1 MNKVVPYALSLSLA
15 AAPATAEI
23 VGGPFNVLN
32 EEIRVNVVRE
42 LTGTIAEAVPNV
54 NRAVLEDSLHVNT
67 IPLYTAVMNKPHLR
81 DIIWTVDSTRADN
94 DLTLKISINS
104 DVNDTLMAERT
115 FIVPTSQPDTVTV
128 AQSNPWY
135 TPTALQAGIGYNG
148 RNTVAEAGLTLGER
162 VVLTSSYGIPDSRNP
177 APRGPVYGT
186 PDPFIGT
193 KTSTVIDTTH
203 DQRVAKTLE
212 LGYLTQI
219 HNWRLTPSLGIQW
232 NRRKTNGNAD
242 TKEVDANGSPL
253 TDGYQRIRPFSTRDR
268 SRDGVLS
275 IAAEHDI
282 QGRYGLAGKFSITT
296 GKDVRGT
303 AYIRKAF

>member
-1 MNKVVPYALSLSLA
+1 
-15 AAPATAEI
+15 
-23 VGGPFNVLN
+23 
-32 EEIRVNVVRE
+32 
-42 LTGTIAEAVPNV
+42 
-54 NRAVLEDSLHVNT
+54 
-67 IPLYTAVMNKPHLR
+67 MNKPHLR
-81 DIIWTVDSTRADN
+81 DIIWTVDSTRAGD
-94 DLTLKISINS
+94 DLTLKISIN
-104 DVNDTLMAERT
+104 DANDTLMAERT

-193 KTSTVIDTTH
+193 KTSTMIDTTH